1 MTRRLIKR
9 NAHACTTIAG
19 AWLLFSL
26 FAVLDW
32 RDAHRHLG
40 DPNAVVNYGIWGFQ
54 LLFIFFAVY
63 FHRTE
68 TPREVL
74 WFGDTKGYA
83 SGFIRINDV
92 TAVFKQLAS
101 LVPELTDTEIEKIII
116 LAREPAA
123 QGEGSTT
130 IPIIFRGRSEQLF
143 VSFEVWENDILEL
156 HISTHL
162 DLSDEI
168 DKVLAPYQDEID
180 VP

>member
-19 AWLLFSL
+19 VWLLFSF

-40 DPNAVVNYGIWGFQ
+40 DPNAIVGYGIWGFQ
-54 LLFIFFAVY
+54 LLFIFFAVH

-68 TPREVL
+68 VPREVL
-74 WFGDTKGYA
+74 WFGDSTGYA

-92 TAVFKQLAS
+92 LTIFKQLAS
-101 LVPELTDTEIEKIII
+101 RVPELTDTEIDKIEA
-116 LAREPAA
+116 LAREAAA
-123 QGEGSTT
+123 QSEGSTT

-143 VSFEVWENDILEL
+143 VSFETWEDDILEL

-168 DKVLAPYQDEID
+168 DIVLAPYQDEID
-180 VP
+180 AP